1 MHLLTPVA
9 HLLGNS
15 KRYLPVWALHLH
27 ERFHVDRHDNDLALL
42 ELVYQVDF
50 GPAQIH
56 VCLPSKDFC
65 ENILMHSG
73 TTGII
78 KTPGA
83 SQTQELVYMTLDE
96 CRRQLKVS
104 HPLSNKMFCMKQ
116 TGGTGRQNGPLGN
129 QNGMQNTTDAQTENQ
144 DQNGVSGRP
153 SGAGNGSKNQND
165 EPIAAAA
172 RRCNHL
178 LPGTPVATMDRGT
191 AFLTGLL
198 TSSPADCGG
207 GLVFTKVSRYLGW
220 IKLRLEDRMT
230 PQIAEYP
237 ETR

>member
-1 MHLLTPVA
+1 M
-9 HLLGNS
+9 
-15 KRYLPVWALHLH
+15 
-27 ERFHVDRHDNDLALL
+27 DRHDNDLALL
-42 ELVYQVDF
+42 ELAYRVDF

-65 ENILMHSG
+65 ENILMNSE

-116 TGGTGRQNGPLGN
+116 TGGTGNHNGT
-129 QNGMQNTTDAQTENQ
+129 QKTTDAQTENQ

-153 SGAGNGSKNQND
+153 SGAGNGSKIQND
-165 EPIAAAA
+165 KPTAAAAA
-172 RRCNHL
+172 RRCDHL

-207 GLVFTKVSRYLGW
+207 LVFTKVSRYLGW
-220 IKLRLEDRMT
+220 IKLRLEAAQDRMT
-230 PQIAEYP
+230 PQAAEYP